1 MYVAKLTP
9 VFIINFC
16 PVQDLKLSCLSHSFN
31 FFLLS
36 NDLVRSQTERGF
48 FMAIE
53 KLNFVGYHC
62 QATEILV
69 KNSDGMWEE
78 FSSLISLE

>member
-48 FMAIE
+48 FTAIE

-62 QATEILV
+62 QATGILV
-69 KNSDGMWEE
+69 ENFDGMWEE
-78 FSSLISLE
+78 FSSPISLE